1 MDDSWFVTVSID
13 GVPVDFR
20 VDTGAK
26 CNVLPW
32 SIFDNVVRLKQLKP
46 STRVMTYNRQ
56 PMHVVGHQ
64 QLDVVYN
71 SYLFQISCVL
81 AEEVDVPV
89 LILLYCKALNVVKLV
104 DSLQT

>member
-1 MDDSWFVTVSID
+1 VDDSWFVTVSID

-64 QLDVVYN
+64 QLATWFITVTYFRLVVFW
-71 SYLFQISCVL
+71 LKKWMFQCWFCST
-81 AEEVDVPV
+81 A
-89 LILLYCKALNVVKLV
+89 KL
-104 DSLQT
+104 SM